1 MSRERLNMDN
11 EFVGM
16 GNVDACIF
24 HNTRRQGPIGMLQG
38 LGGIMT

>member
-24 HNTRRQGPIGMLQG
+24 HTRRQGPIGMLQG